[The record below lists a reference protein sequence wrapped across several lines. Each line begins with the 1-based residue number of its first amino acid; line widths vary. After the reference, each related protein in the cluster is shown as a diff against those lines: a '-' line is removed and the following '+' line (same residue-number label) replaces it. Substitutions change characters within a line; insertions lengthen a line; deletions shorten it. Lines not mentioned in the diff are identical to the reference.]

1 MNSLRS
7 SQQSGRAPLL
17 IGAAFGAISLFTA
30 DPAAASSGIDSPESG
45 VVQVGRGGAWLARAD
60 DPLAVYY
67 NPAAMSFQ
75 ASGVH
80 LGLHAMIP
88 KRCFTRQGPGG
99 SSVSPGGGLPGPG
112 ATPSND
118 KEVPP
123 AADVCAEYKFFPN
136 PQIAGVYRI
145 NDRMAVG
152 LGIVAPHAAGHAI
165 WPESVPYTNKFG
177 LSEDKEGN
185 PISQPAP
192 QRYMLTESDAKIFFP
207 TLSVSYAPTDN
218 LSFGAGFVMGVAL
231 VSFTKFAETLSS
243 PRPDSA
249 TSDNFSSDIRAKLTA
264 KDLFVPGFVL
274 STLWAPSPNLDVA
287 AWFKWMDAVKT
298 TQGSIAFDSNV
309 WEKNGSKS
317 AAPLRTEANNVAS
330 LTFRL
335 PMEAKLG
342 VRYHKPRA
350 GAAAPAWSTK
360 PGRKVRDPMSQDL
373 FDVELNFTWA
383 NNSTLDNLNL
393 NFPRANDFGLSTVKV
408 NLGSGTFANV
418 PINAD
423 VAHRW
428 RDVIGVRLGGDF
440 VAIPNR
446 LSLRAGGFFET
457 KGQSDEYLN
466 IDFHASEKGG
476 VSLGGTV
483 RLGPVDVS
491 AAYQHTFYG
500 TLDNKGTG
508 ALTALSGDGAGCPKG
523 QKDPAPAPG
532 CFRSEQA
539 INGGQLRSSLD
550 EFGLAGTM
558 RF

>member
-1 MNSLRS
+1 M
-7 SQQSGRAPLL
+7 GA
-17 IGAAFGAISLFTA
+17 GAAFGAISLFTA

-80 LGLHAMIP
+80 LGLHTMIP

-99 SSVSPGGGLPGPG
+99 SSVSPGGGLSGPG

-123 AADVCAEYKFFPN
+123 AATSAPN
-136 PQIAGVYRI
+136 TSSSPTRKSPAFTASTIAWPSAWASWPRT
-145 NDRMAVG
+145 R
-152 LGIVAPHAAGHAI
+152 PGHAI

-192 QRYMLTESDAKIFFP
+192 QRYMLTESDAKI
-207 TLSVSYAPTDN
+207 
-218 LSFGAGFVMGVAL
+218 
-231 VSFTKFAETLSS
+231 SS
-243 PRPDSA
+243 PRSPSATRPRTTSPSAPASSWAWPSSPSPSSPEPCPRRAPSSA

-274 STLWAPSPNLDVA
+274 STLWAPSPNLNVA

-317 AAPLRTEANNVAS
+317 AALRTEANNVAS

-383 NNSTLDNLNL
+383 NNSTLDNLDL

-446 LSLRAGGFFET
+446 LSLRAGGFFERRARAT
-457 KGQSDEYLN
+457 S
-466 IDFHASEKGG
+466 
-476 VSLGGTV
+476 T
-483 RLGPVDVS
+483 
-491 AAYQHTFYG
+491 
-500 TLDNKGTG
+500 
-508 ALTALSGDGAGCPKG
+508 
-523 QKDPAPAPG
+523 
-532 CFRSEQA
+532 
-539 INGGQLRSSLD
+539 
-550 EFGLAGTM
+550 
-558 RF
+558 

>member
-1 MNSLRS
+1 MKSLRC

-17 IGAAFGAISLFTA
+17 FGAAFGALSLFTA
-30 DPAAASSGIDSPESG
+30 GPAAASSGIDSPESG
-45 VVQVGRGGAWLARAD
+45 VVQAGRGGAWLARAD

-80 LGLHAMIP
+80 LGVHLMFP
-88 KRCFTRQGPGG
+88 TRCFTRQGPGG
-99 SSVSPGGGLPGPG
+99 SAVSPGGGLPGPG
-112 ATPSND
+112 AEPSNA

-123 AADVCAEYKFFPN
+123 DAAVCAEYKFFPN

-177 LSEDKEGN
+177 LSQDKDGN
-185 PISQPAP
+185 PITQPAP
-192 QRYMLTESDAKIFFP
+192 NRYMLTESDAKIFFP
-207 TLSVSYAPTDN
+207 TLSFSYAPTEN
-218 LSFGAGFVMGVAL
+218 LSFGAGLVMGVAL
-231 VSFTKFAETLSS
+231 VSFTNFAETLSS
-243 PRPDSA
+243 PRADSA
-249 TSDNFSSDIRAKLTA
+249 TSDNLSSDIRAKLTA

-274 STLWAPSPNLDVA
+274 SGLWSATPNLDVA
-287 AWFKWMDAVKT
+287 GWFKWMDAVKT
-298 TQGSIAFDSNV
+298 DQGSIHFDSNV

-317 AAPLRTEANNVAS
+317 DAPLGTDANNVAT

-342 VRYHKPRA
+342 VRYHQARV
-350 GAAAPAWSTK
+350 GVTGPAWSTK

-373 FDVELNFTWA
+373 FDVELDFTWS
-383 NNSTLDNLNL
+383 NNSTVDNLNL
-393 NFPRANDFGLSTVKV
+393 SFPKANDFGLSTVKV

-423 VAHRW
+423 VAHHW
-428 RDVIGVRLGGDF
+428 KDVVGIRLGGDF

-457 KGQSDEYLN
+457 KGQDDAYLN
-466 IDFHASEKGG
+466 IDFHNSEKGG
-476 VSLGGTV
+476 LSLGGTV
-483 RLGPVDVS
+483 RLGPIDVS

-500 TLDNKGTG
+500 TLDNKGVG
-508 ALTALSGDGAGCPKG
+508 AVTALSGDGAGCPKG
-523 QKDPAPAPG
+523 QQNPTAGPG
-532 CFRSEQA
+532 CFRSQQA
-539 INGGQLRSSLD
+539 INGGQLRSTLD
-550 EFGLAGTM
+550 ELGIAGTM